1 MDEKTMR
8 EIDTEAPVVWPA
20 WCYSGKNL
28 LTFLITVIL
37 LLKDTKRRDF
47 LFKKK
52 SNILIKDCVRIQCQF
67 TLSLFYWVI
76 MTVI

>member
-28 LTFLITVIL
+28 IILITVFSYKERL
-37 LLKDTKRRDF
+37 NT
-47 LFKKK
+47 
-52 SNILIKDCVRIQCQF
+52 
-67 TLSLFYWVI
+67 T
-76 MTVI
+76 